1 MKIKNVLRKIFGSVL
16 LPIFVIIYLY
26 DRAICVLIPIVNHFD
41 IRIWL
46 KNEEEI
52 QNSLIRTIVISITI
66 AVGYG
71 CYQFLKYVLW
81 S

>member
-1 MKIKNVLRKIFGSVL
+1 MKSILRKIFGSIL
-16 LPIFVIIYLY
+16 LPIFVVIYLY

-52 QNSLIRTIVISITI
+52 QNSLIRTIVISII
-66 AVGYG
+66 AGVTYG
-71 CYQFLKYVLW
+71 CYQFIKYVLW